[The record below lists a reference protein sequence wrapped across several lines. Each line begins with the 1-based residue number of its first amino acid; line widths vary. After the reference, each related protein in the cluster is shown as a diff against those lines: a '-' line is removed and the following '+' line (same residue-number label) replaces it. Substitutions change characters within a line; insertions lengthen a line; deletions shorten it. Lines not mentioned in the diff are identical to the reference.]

1 MLLNKT
7 EQLFHKDLL
16 GTETKP
22 AKHTLEEKED
32 NPANDTWQKNK
43 GIPQIN
49 VWQAVQRENTEQK
62 HSVNLCA
69 KGLFPPNAKITSGFD
84 DKPLQRD
91 SKDPPSGFW
100 RLGGLFTQCDKSD
113 LINKLFNQERSKFE
127 QHHLI

>member
-22 AKHTLEEKED
+22 AKHTHEEKED

-49 VWQAVQRENTEQK
+49 VWHAVQRENTEQK
-62 HSVNLCA
+62 HSVNLQYAQRVCSLRMP
-69 KGLFPPNAKITSGFD
+69 KSHLVLMTSPCRGTVKIPPPDFD
-84 DKPLQRD
+84 VWAGCLHNVTNP
-91 SKDPPSGFW
+91 
-100 RLGGLFTQCDKSD
+100 
-113 LINKLFNQERSKFE
+113 I
-127 QHHLI
+127 